1 MEVGVTGGLAG
12 SVVELGS
19 KERAAPGCDCG
30 IRGVIGRKR
39 RRAGG
44 EAELL
49 PARTEMLNRS
59 TNNDGDAGSFNRE
72 MVSQGRG
79 RHRQR

>member
-1 MEVGVTGGLAG
+1 MGLAG

-44 EAELL
+44 ARQRELL
-49 PARTEMLNRS
+49 PVGGPRCS
-59 TNNDGDAGSFNRE
+59 TGQPTTTDTGSFNRE

-79 RHRQR
+79 RHLGKFE